1 MELFEFI
8 LLLVLISTI
17 GKVLIEVGGPLVS
30 KLGDLAGELAAS
42 RKAEREQGAASL
54 DSDVVEELDRRL
66 ARIEDRLDFLEEL
79 RAPDQRRAL
88 GGGRGLDRVPD
99 RQSRARPEVEEPPDP
114 AGSRTETGE
123 ATAGEP

>member
-8 LLLVLISTI
+8 IILVLITTI

-42 RKAEREQGAASL
+42 RKAEREEGIGTL
-54 DSDVVEELDRRL
+54 ESDVVEELERRL

-79 RAPDQRRAL
+79 KAPDRHRAL
-88 GGGRGLDRVPD
+88 GSGRGLDRGA
-99 RQSRARPEVEEPPDP
+99 RRPEITDREPAPPGGGPTPTD
-114 AGSRTETGE
+114 ED
-123 ATAGEP
+123 TAGES